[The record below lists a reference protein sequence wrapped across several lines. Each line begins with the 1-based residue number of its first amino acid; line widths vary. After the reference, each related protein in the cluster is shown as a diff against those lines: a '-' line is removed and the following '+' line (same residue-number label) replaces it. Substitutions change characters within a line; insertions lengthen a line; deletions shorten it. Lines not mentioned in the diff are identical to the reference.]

1 MSLIQFLWKLRQEN
15 HKFEGNL
22 EYTVNPCLPKWRR
35 PGDEGTHPD
44 RDSDQRNS
52 EGQSVEVPQ
61 VPALCF
67 TLPTK
72 KFTSRGEEQMTLT
85 PQGKTAMQ
93 FKWKTKSTT
102 HIFLK
107 REHAGDSPRMWDW
120 EKNEDGM
127 QVLRTISTSLD
138 SPAHPNS
145 WSLLRQKH

>member
-1 MSLIQFLWKLRQEN
+1 MK
-15 HKFEGNL
+15 GP
-22 EYTVNPCLPKWRR
+22 T
-35 PGDEGTHPD
+35 PD

-61 VPALCF
+61 VPTLCF

-72 KFTSRGEEQMTLT
+72 KFTSRGEEQMNLT
-85 PQGKTAMQ
+85 PQGKTAVQ

-102 HIFLK
+102 RTFLK
-107 REHAGDSPRMWDW
+107 REHAGDSPRMWDL

-127 QVLRTISTSLD
+127 QALRTIYTSLD

-145 WSLLRQKH
+145 WSLLRQRH